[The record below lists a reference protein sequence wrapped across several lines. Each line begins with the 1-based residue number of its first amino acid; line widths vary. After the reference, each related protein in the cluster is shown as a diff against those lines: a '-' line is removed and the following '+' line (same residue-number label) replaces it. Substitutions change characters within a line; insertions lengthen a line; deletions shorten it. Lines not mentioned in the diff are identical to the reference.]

1 MIGLDAFLQLP
12 CEEVARLV
20 RESGP
25 KVVVFPIN
33 GTRRWFMLEHGH
45 EQWDDPVEAYLDIVG
60 KQTIELA
67 KLIFGHGI
75 DTLLIPVIGREM
87 LETRENYMEQ
97 LGARGLAR
105 VAEHPDFLSFYRDY
119 GIRVR
124 FYGDYRKKMLPT
136 PYAHLVASF
145 DEVSEKTNQNGCHR
159 LFYGVFADHA
169 TETIAD
175 LAIRYHSEHGL
186 APDKNAL
193 IQQYYGEPVEPV
205 DIFIGFDKFAVYDY
219 PLLGWGEEDI
229 YFTVAPSLYMTDLQL
244 RAILYDHLY
253 TRKEVQPKYDALCV
267 DEWNNLRQFYRKYQ
281 RFTFG
286 TGRIAN
292 RVWVPNLES

>member
-1 MIGLDAFLQLP
+1 MISLDAFLQLP
-12 CEEVARLV
+12 CEEIARLV
-20 RESGP
+20 RESGT

-45 EQWDDPVEAYLDIVG
+45 KKWDDPVEAYLDIVG

-67 KLIFGHGI
+67 KLIFEHGI

-105 VAEHPDFLSFYRDY
+105 VADHPDFLSFYKEY

-124 FYGDYRKKMLPT
+124 FYGDYRKKMSSA

-145 DEVSEKTNQNGCHR
+145 DDVSERTKRNSRCR

-175 LAIRYHSEHGL
+175 LAIRYHNEHGVV
-186 APDKNAL
+186 PDKPAL
-193 IQQYYGEPVEPV
+193 VERYYGEPVKPV

-253 TRKEVQPKYDALCV
+253 TRKEAQAEYSMLSTQ
-267 DEWNNLRQFYRKYQ
+267 ERENLRQFYRKHQ
-281 RFTFG
+281 QFTFG
-286 TGRIAN
+286 TGRMEN
-292 RVWVPNLES
+292 RVWVPNFES

>member
-1 MIGLDAFLQLP
+1 MIRLDEFLQLSS
-12 CEEVARLV
+12 EEIARLV
-20 RESGP
+20 RASGP

-33 GTRRWFMLEHGH
+33 GTRRWFMLEHSH

-60 KQTIELA
+60 KQTIELS
-67 KLIFGHGI
+67 KLIFEHGI
-75 DTLLIPVIGREM
+75 DTLLIPVIGHEM
-87 LETRENYMEQ
+87 LETRENYMEE

-105 VAEHPDFLSFYRDY
+105 IASHPDFLSFYREY

-124 FYGDYRKKMLPT
+124 FYGDYRKKMSHT
-136 PYAHLVASF
+136 PYAQLVTSF
-145 DEVSEKTNQNGCHR
+145 DEVCEKTNQNGRYR

-169 TETIAD
+169 TDTIAD
-175 LAIRYHSEHGL
+175 LAVQYHKKHGTP
-186 APDKNAL
+186 PDKNAL
-193 IQQYYGEPVEPV
+193 VQQYYGEPVKPV

-253 TRKEVQPKYDALCV
+253 TRKEVQAEYSTFSME
-267 DEWNNLRQFYRKYQ
+267 EWKNLRQFYQEHRH
-281 RFTFG
+281 FTFG
-286 TGRIAN
+286 TGSIAN
-292 RVWVPNLES
+292 RVWVPNFEG